1 MVAVERYTGRYYEHV
16 LSKRMNL
23 DWEEKTV
30 GEHLIHAAVVDSAEE
45 NSLKEG
51 LGECV
56 EKATSFLHLNI
67 HDDSMYFMLG
77 WDKTTST
84 LKISVVDETKSTGS
98 QYVVTCCFSALAQ
111 ELLADSEGAGAKAD
125 DQANAIRYWIK
136 DYLTTCSSYYQ
147 YSLVASF
154 YTESWKKADLL

>member
-1 MVAVERYTGRYYEHV
+1 
-16 LSKRMNL
+16 MNL

-30 GEHLIHAAVVDSAEE
+30 GEHLIFAAVVDSAEE
-45 NSLKEG
+45 GRVKEG

-84 LKISVVDETKSTGS
+84 LKITVVDETKSTGS
-98 QYVVTCCFSALAQ
+98 QYVVICCFSALAQ
-111 ELLADSEGAGAKAD
+111 ALLSDSEGAAEKAD
-125 DQANAIRYWIK
+125 DLANSIRYWIK

-154 YTESWKKADLL
+154 YTVSWKKSDLL

>member
-1 MVAVERYTGRYYEHV
+1 
-16 LSKRMNL
+16 MNL

-30 GEHLIHAAVVDSAEE
+30 GEHLIFAAVVDSAEE
-45 NSLKEG
+45 SNLKEG

-84 LKISVVDETKSTGS
+84 LKITVVDETKSKES

-111 ELLADSEGAGAKAD
+111 ALLSDSEGAEAKAD
-125 DQANAIRYWIK
+125 EQTDSIRYWIK

-147 YSLVASF
+147 YSLVATF
-154 YTESWKKADLL
+154 YTESRNMGDLL